1 MGEVKAMLR
10 NDYGIVRKQITTRNP
25 QANAMVERAHQTRHN
40 MIRTKQIK
48 DKDDLPI
55 KDAWSGI
62 LSAVGFGMRATVHT
76 TSQATPTQLVFSRD
90 HIHNVRFEADWA
102 YIKGRK
108 QKLIQQNLVR
118 ENATRIPYDYAVG
131 DRVLV
136 KQDPNRKHGKD
147 RYKGPYSVTHVY
159 NNGTV
164 RLIQNTENGGVVHQ
178 TWNIRNVFP
187 YKE

>member
-25 QANAMVERAHQTRHN
+25 QVNAMVERAHQTLHN

-90 HIHNVRFEADWA
+90 HIHNVRFEANWA
-102 YIKGRK
+102 YIKG
-108 QKLIQQNLVR
+108 
-118 ENATRIPYDYAVG
+118 
-131 DRVLV
+131 
-136 KQDPNRKHGKD
+136 
-147 RYKGPYSVTHVY
+147 
-159 NNGTV
+159 
-164 RLIQNTENGGVVHQ
+164 
-178 TWNIRNVFP
+178 
-187 YKE
+187 